1 MGVPSNKQ
9 IDVALNSFLASRA
22 MSKPSDRLSADG
34 KQLVADFREVVE
46 QAKLLLL
53 TKNEGNLLQDFI
65 WQTQNIGG
73 GDGQFRKLLNDAA
86 ILARSI
92 AGDAATKTAS
102 KVQPGEDALN
112 QIDEPAADNTWH
124 DAPDLSAA
132 NLKSQAQAKYNAN
145 KPFGKQELDQAARD
159 ASSSAHPQGSS
170 DPVETAELAARDRQ
184 QGTASGVDARS
195 GADAAF
201 DRLHGAA
208 SQNIPDDQ
216 KDKARNYRDRT
227 NNYMKDKMP
236 KERREQTIWRLK
248 KMVVEIQGHQ
258 DYQRAIDTLLRL
270 AEEYS
275 GHTRNVTSQS
285 TGAVKGFTQNN
296 KQMLT
301 DIKTLLERFANGTSS
316 EDLFD
321 SINQIYRDADQ
332 DPELKGWFKKM
343 NSYIRGLLKEQ
354 GYVMQDESTREWDGL
369 YDQGQ
374 YLLRDKYRSHTDR
387 ILDEFKFFGNE
398 FDNDA
403 QNKQFAA
410 SCNKL
415 FNHLGQDENGKPTFK
430 PM

>member
-1 MGVPSNKQ
+1 MASGAVNAPVNEKLKEQDVNNKLQLYGIYSAFANGKVPSVSLHTSSPDDTANNHQNKQ

-73 GDGQFRKLLNDAA
+73 GDAKVPGAPVDKATAQQHGNEALDGLRTLGTLLISNGQFRKLLNDAA

-258 DYQRAIDTLLRL
+258 DCEYMIIAGTTLD
-270 AEEYS
+270 
-275 GHTRNVTSQS
+275 
-285 TGAVKGFTQNN
+285 
-296 KQMLT
+296 MLT
-301 DIKTLLERFANGTSS
+301 Q
-316 EDLFD
+316 D
-321 SINQIYRDADQ
+321 SQTNVPLTPFSASLR
-332 DPELKGWFKKM
+332 
-343 NSYIRGLLKEQ
+343 
-354 GYVMQDESTREWDGL
+354 STPV
-369 YDQGQ
+369 
-374 YLLRDKYRSHTDR
+374 TP
-387 ILDEFKFFGNE
+387 
-398 FDNDA
+398 A
-403 QNKQFAA
+403 
-410 SCNKL
+410 
-415 FNHLGQDENGKPTFK
+415 
-430 PM
+430 M